1 MLTYAKQ
8 VVVEQVCPRVLTEM
22 VDSKYISFF
31 FFLFFFF
38 FSSSGS
44 SDGFFNRGLSAAVC
58 KSKGTVPEASYSLRT
73 FVIVGKELRSF

>member
-8 VVVEQVCPRVLTEM
+8 VVVEKVCPRVLTEM

-31 FFLFFFF
+31 LFFFFF

>member
-31 FFLFFFF
+31 VCFFFFF

>member
-31 FFLFFFF
+31 LFFFFF